1 MKHILKSVACGAT
14 LLGLVAIGDA
24 TAAATA
30 TPVLTGT
37 VHDALFAVS
46 FDGSHGLAAGA
57 PGYLLETTDGAKTWT
72 PLKNVP
78 TRLALLGVAV
88 KGDHAIAVGQQ
99 GLVLKREGT
108 EWKKIDTGTQE
119 RLLSVS
125 VNASGAAVA
134 VGGFGTVLASSD
146 GGSTWTAIKPVW
158 ADFAEAG
165 TDPHVYAA
173 HIDEAGTITIA
184 GEFSLILRKAAGSDQ
199 WKLLNKGDASLFAL
213 YIGSGASASYA
224 VGQDGTV
231 LRSTDAGAS
240 WSRIDA
246 GTQAI
251 LLGVSASSDNR
262 VTVTGMRE
270 MRYSPDGG
278 SSWTGV
284 NGGGVNTLWYQGIG
298 QPEGS
303 TAALAVGQAGR
314 ILKIDN

>member
-1 MKHILKSVACGAT
+1 MKHTLKSVALAAT
-14 LLGLVAIGDA
+14 LAGLVAFGEA
-24 TAAATA
+24 SAAATA

-46 FDGSHGLAAGA
+46 FDGSRGLAAGA
-57 PGYLLETTDGAKTWT
+57 PGYILETTDGAKTWT
-72 PLKNVP
+72 PVKNIP
-78 TRLALLGVAV
+78 TRLALLGVAM
-88 KGDHAIAVGQQ
+88 KGTHAIAVGQQ
-99 GLVLKREGT
+99 GLVLKREGA
-108 EWKKIDTGTQE
+108 EWKKIETGTQE

-125 VNASGAAVA
+125 VNSSGAAVA
-134 VGGFGTVLASSD
+134 VGAFGIVLASAD
-146 GGSTWTAIKPVW
+146 GGSSWTPIKPVW
-158 ADFAEAG
+158 EQFAEPG
-165 TDPHVYAA
+165 TEPHVYAS

-184 GEFSLILRKAAGSDQ
+184 GEFALILRKAAGSDE

-213 YIGSGASASYA
+213 YLGNGNIGYA
-224 VGQDGTV
+224 VGQNGTV
-231 LRSTDAGAS
+231 LRSGDAGAT
-240 WSRIDA
+240 WTKLDA

-251 LLGVSASSDNR
+251 LLGVSASSDDK

-278 SSWTGV
+278 QTWTGV